1 MSLTVKYFASLREA
15 IGLEEEIFEPVV
27 GVKTA
32 ADLRTFLCER
42 GEPYATALAAGR
54 SVRVAI
60 NFDMVE
66 PTAVLPASGEVAF
79 FPPVTG
85 G

>member
-1 MSLTVKYFASLREA
+1 MLTIKFFASLREA
-15 IGLEEEIFEPVV
+15 IGHEEEQLELPESVA
-27 GVKTA
+27 TPA
-32 ADLRTFLCER
+32 RLRQYLCER
-42 GEPYATALAAGR
+42 GEPYATALAAGK
-54 SVRVAI
+54 SVRMAV

-66 PTAVLPASGEVAF
+66 PDSPLPAHGEVAF

>member
-1 MSLTVKYFASLREA
+1 MSLTIKYFASLREA
-15 IGLEEEIFEPVV
+15 IGFEEESIELPAN
-27 GVKTA
+27 VKTA
-32 ADLRTFLCER
+32 ADLRACLCAR
-42 GEPYATALAAGR
+42 GEPYATALAAGK

>member
-1 MSLTVKYFASLREA
+1 MPLTIKYFASLRES
-15 IGLEEEIFEPVV
+15 IGRDDEIADIPASVA
-27 GVKTA
+27 TA
-32 ADLRTFLCER
+32 ADLRNWLCAR
-42 GEPYATALAAGR
+42 GEPYASALAAGK

-60 NFDMVE
+60 NCDMAD
-66 PTAVLPASGEVAF
+66 PQTPLPGSGEVAF